1 MPRGKRPLWLRKLR
15 TATVAAPSLVRVRLA
30 ARRPVEPDAALR
42 LALIADLHTDADPYR
57 DRSNVLR
64 RAFAG
69 MMALCR
75 GYDGVVAAGDLT
87 NSAHPREYALLL
99 GLLRAYFPGALE
111 RMIPQMGNHDA
122 RGTSI
127 DPDFPQACRLFQDF
141 CGQCGL
147 QARRNY
153 FAVRKKAHTFL
164 VLGTERLLQ
173 NEAYLS
179 DAQFE
184 WLEKEL
190 ARACAGGKPVFVVCH
205 QPPHGRN
212 QVDQRWPEGALGAES
227 QRLDALL
234 LCYGQKARAPIIYIS
249 GHLHKRSPAAFEQA
263 GQNVYYL
270 NLPGL
275 LDCGCAP
282 RGTMRAGGEGFV
294 LAAENGKVTLQ
305 GINFITGKRHPE
317 QRYEIL
323 YGAPGDEAM
332 PK

>member
-69 MMALCR
+69 MMAQCR

-127 DPDFPQACRLFQDF
+127 DPDFPQACRLS
-141 CGQCGL
+141 L
-147 QARRNY
+147 I
-153 FAVRKKAHTFL
+153 H
-164 VLGTERLLQ
+164 
-173 NEAYLS
+173 
-179 DAQFE
+179 
-184 WLEKEL
+184 
-190 ARACAGGKPVFVVCH
+190 
-205 QPPHGRN
+205 
-212 QVDQRWPEGALGAES
+212 
-227 QRLDALL
+227 
-234 LCYGQKARAPIIYIS
+234 I
-249 GHLHKRSPAAFEQA
+249 
-263 GQNVYYL
+263 
-270 NLPGL
+270 
-275 LDCGCAP
+275 
-282 RGTMRAGGEGFV
+282 
-294 LAAENGKVTLQ
+294 
-305 GINFITGKRHPE
+305 
-317 QRYEIL
+317 
-323 YGAPGDEAM
+323 
-332 PK
+332 